1 MAMRVGNENYNFCYS
16 TQALRG
22 AGVSPAVSETGHR
35 AQERRRDAGA
45 TGSCR
50 NFSSTHTAVKW
61 LLERSEEQVPRRVHQ
76 CVHDGG
82 GEDAGCFSPCAAVE
96 NSRDGC

>member
-22 AGVSPAVSETGHR
+22 AGVSPAVSETGHT

-45 TGSCR
+45 TGSCG

-61 LLERSEEQVPRRVHQ
+61 LLERPEQQMPGCVHQ
-76 CVHDGG
+76 GMHDGG
-82 GEDAGCFSPCAAVE
+82 GENAACLSPCAAVE